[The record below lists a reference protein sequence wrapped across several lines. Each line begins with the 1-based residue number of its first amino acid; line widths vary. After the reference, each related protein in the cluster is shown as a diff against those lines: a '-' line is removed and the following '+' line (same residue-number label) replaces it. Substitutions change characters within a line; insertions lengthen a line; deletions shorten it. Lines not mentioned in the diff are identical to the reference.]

1 MTDNIT
7 FYIGNTP
14 VKKIPTLCLNMIVRN
29 ESKIL
34 FRLFDSVID
43 LIDAYCICDTGSTDN
58 TKELIKEYFEKKGK
72 PGKIIE
78 EPFRDFGYNRTVA
91 LKACE
96 SMENVDYILL
106 LDADMILEKN
116 SKLSIEEVK
125 SMIVD
130 DAYYI
135 YQGSPQFFYKNVR
148 VVKNNIGCTYKAPT
162 HEYLNTLPGTKYGQ
176 IQRDVLFINDVG
188 DGGSK
193 SDKTDRDIRLLL
205 KGLEDEP
212 NNDRYTFYLANS
224 YRDKG
229 DNLTAIEY
237 YKKRIEIGGWI
248 QEVWFSY
255 YSMGK
260 CYKHLGDNA
269 MAMYNWLEAYNFYP
283 NRVEN
288 LYELIQHYRYE
299 GKNNYAYHMF
309 MLADYERKK
318 NTVWDYLFLQKDI
331 YDYRL
336 DYELSIIGYYCN
348 RDNHDLTKTC
358 MKVISNPGADD
369 GMCRNVFSN
378 YKFYTKEI
386 TKFAIPMKESNMA
399 ILNNIGKELLLPYI
413 GEFASSTPTM
423 CYNNN
428 GELLVGLRFVNY
440 RIGDKGEYINQE
452 HIETKN
458 VIATIDMNM
467 PDWKKTGEFLLNYD
481 TTHNNLYVG
490 LEDVRLM
497 TTKNSND
504 IYYNANR
511 GLGDWSKHK
520 MVIEHGVLNMLTES
534 VDKSVFLK
542 YEKQTDIEKN
552 WVLFQGNDQETTLKA
567 IYKWQPLT
575 IGNIVDNEFQTTS
588 EIPSPN
594 FFRYLRGST
603 NGVIVGDEIWFL
615 THLVSYE
622 DRRWYYHCMVVLDKN
637 TYKLKKYSPLFT
649 FEKKPV
655 EYCLGFVHIKS
666 NNRFLIGYSILDKET
681 KYVCVSKHVYDDM
694 FLDMN
699 I

>member
-1 MTDNIT
+1 M
-7 FYIGNTP
+7 
-14 VKKIPTLCLNMIVRN
+14 
-29 ESKIL
+29 S
-34 FRLFDSVID
+34 ID
-43 LIDAYCICDTGSTDN
+43 
-58 TKELIKEYFEKKGK
+58 
-72 PGKIIE
+72 
-78 EPFRDFGYNRTVA
+78 
-91 LKACE
+91 
-96 SMENVDYILL
+96 
-106 LDADMILEKN
+106 
-116 SKLSIEEVK
+116 
-125 SMIVD
+125 
-130 DAYYI
+130 
-135 YQGSPQFFYKNVR
+135 
-148 VVKNNIGCTYKAPT
+148 
-162 HEYLNTLPGTKYGQ
+162 
-176 IQRDVLFINDVG
+176 
-188 DGGSK
+188 
-193 SDKTDRDIRLLL
+193 
-205 KGLEDEP
+205 
-212 NNDRYTFYLANS
+212 
-224 YRDKG
+224 
-229 DNLTAIEY
+229 
-237 YKKRIEIGGWI
+237 
-248 QEVWFSY
+248 
-255 YSMGK
+255 
-260 CYKHLGDNA
+260 
-269 MAMYNWLEAYNFYP
+269 
-283 NRVEN
+283 
-288 LYELIQHYRYE
+288 
-299 GKNNYAYHMF
+299 
-309 MLADYERKK
+309 
-318 NTVWDYLFLQKDI
+318 
-331 YDYRL
+331 
-336 DYELSIIGYYCN
+336 
-348 RDNHDLTKTC
+348 
-358 MKVISNPGADD
+358 
-369 GMCRNVFSN
+369 
-378 YKFYTKEI
+378 
-386 TKFAIPMKESNMA
+386 
-399 ILNNIGKELLLPYI
+399 
-413 GEFASSTPTM
+413 TM

-603 NGVIVGDEIWFL
+603 NGVIVGDEMWFL

-666 NNRFLIGYSILDKET
+666 NNRFLIGYSVLDKET